1 MSRGTDEEQVIV
13 FDLDDT
19 LYPEADFV
27 RSGFQ
32 AVDLVL
38 QSRGISGFHLHANT
52 LFQEGLRGKI
62 FDAALVKL
70 GAPATPELIGE
81 LVNIYRSHLP
91 RLTLFPDARW
101 ALDYF
106 GQHSKI
112 ALLTDGFAAVQRN
125 KVQGLGLGNTFA
137 AFIYTDELGRDAWK
151 PSPTPFLKIAAMLE
165 MQDTMESLVYVAD
178 NPTKDFI
185 APNQLGWTTVRVRRS
200 GGEYSALEPR
210 DASHAPRHEISSL
223 EELPGVLTGTG
234 TNRAEASQQQFVA
247 R

>member
-1 MSRGTDEEQVIV
+1 
-13 FDLDDT
+13 
-19 LYPEADFV
+19 
-27 RSGFQ
+27 
-32 AVDLVL
+32 
-38 QSRGISGFHLHANT
+38 
-52 LFQEGLRGKI
+52 
-62 FDAALVKL
+62 
-70 GAPATPELIGE
+70 
-81 LVNIYRSHLP
+81 LP
-91 RLTLFPDARW
+91 RLTLFPDALW

-106 GQHSKI
+106 GQRSKI

-125 KVQGLGLGNTFA
+125 KVKGLGLENTFA
-137 AFIYTDELGRDAWK
+137 AYIYTDELGRDAWK
-151 PSPTPFLKIAAMLE
+151 PSQTPFLKIAAMLE

-210 DASHAPRHEISSL
+210 DDSHAPRHEISSL

-234 TNRAEASQQQFVA
+234 TNRAGASQQQFVA